1 MLREKVRFF
10 EPFRYGASCVE
21 VHRGIAE
28 AARERVALGADD
40 DRVVIRRIVREIK
53 ADARRESASQLRK

>member
-21 VHRGIAE
+21 VHEEIAE
-28 AARERVALGADD
+28 DARQGAALRADD

-53 ADARRESASQLRK
+53 AVAPRPARGS